1 MGDETVVKVEYKVSL
16 QCGAGTGEMPLF
28 SRYLAR
34 TPPMTVHERISPMA
48 TVKAI
53 YR

>member
-28 SRYLAR
+28 STMVWEACWSQ
-34 TPPMTVHERISPMA
+34 V
-48 TVKAI
+48 
-53 YR
+53 